1 MILWFRD
8 SNLLTSLDL
17 NRRGTLTLNGRDT
30 NRWSL
35 FKLCGNQLKSW
46 FFSQCFLRMY
56 LPVWTKDRGGKPEG
70 SHSFSLSAE
79 RCLALGFFPHFL
91 LKVVKA
97 QLQLPGLGQR
107 SDGTASHGSW
117 GPSWPPRLCRSQGM
131 DLPLSL
137 LDRVELNCP
146 FYFFFNTFAS
156 CLSGT
161 GTG

>member
-1 MILWFRD
+1 M
-8 SNLLTSLDL
+8 
-17 NRRGTLTLNGRDT
+17 
-30 NRWSL
+30 
-35 FKLCGNQLKSW
+35 
-46 FFSQCFLRMY
+46 
-56 LPVWTKDRGGKPEG
+56 KDRGGKLEG

-91 LKVVKA
+91 LKVGKA
-97 QLQLPGLGQR
+97 QLQLPGLGRR

-156 CLSGT
+156 CLSGI
-161 GTG
+161 GTGEEKEVTAVGDFLHLPSDPFFIDISSILFLPLGCG